1 MLIVQG
7 KRLTDAAPDT
17 VRTGV
22 AGADRVVV
30 DVGCGDARTA
40 YRTARS
46 HPTWLVVGLDPAWRG
61 MCDTSTRARRKASKG
76 GAANLMLVCGSIED
90 APAELD
96 GIGDEVWVLMPWGR
110 LLHGIVRG
118 DADVWQGLRRVAAT
132 GAALTVTVG
141 TSIWRDPVPRE
152 IRELPELTP
161 AYVGAALDP
170 RIATFGWRLET
181 ATVTG
186 AAATTDGDAAAGGT
200 GGERTTAGRPPASS
214 WSKRL
219 GATGPEPILRLTAT
233 AVAPQPGT

>member
-7 KRLTDAAPDT
+7 KRLIEAAPDIIS
-17 VRTGV
+17 TGR

-61 MCDTSTRARRKASKG
+61 MCDTSTRARRKAAKG
-76 GAANLMLVCGSIED
+76 GAANLLLVCGTIED
-90 APAELD
+90 APAGLD

-118 DADVWQGLRRVAAT
+118 DADVWQGLRRVAAV
-132 GAALTVTVG
+132 GATLTVTVG

-161 AYVGAALDP
+161 AYACAVLGP
-170 RIATFGWRLET
+170 RIATGGWRLAAVAVT
-181 ATVTG
+181 AAEVG
-186 AAATTDGDAAAGGT
+186 VAVAT
-200 GGERTTAGRPPASS
+200 GGPPASS

-219 GATGPEPILRLTAT
+219 GAIGPEPILRLTAT
-233 AVAPQPGT
+233 AVDLNC